1 MLSSVRVPKLGTLIT
16 YLRINLMS
24 QVNNFLQLQ
33 KCHDDQVIGPEEL
46 AALLNTT
53 HKVVYKIHS
62 DSPSKLPPRLVLFGR
77 KLCWRLGT
85 CREWIRSLEA
95 AQVGASPKKATER
108 GTQLN
113 TATLAS
119 NEEEQKNTRI
129 GRPRKNSRIAGA

>member
-1 MLSSVRVPKLGTLIT
+1 MNRVNT
-16 YLRINLMS
+16 
-24 QVNNFLQLQ
+24 FLQLQ

-85 CREWIRSLEA
+85 CREWVRALEA
-95 AQVGASPKKATER
+95 AHIGATVKNPAKNSKAPKVTSAQPIQGVFSEAR
-108 GTQLN
+108 L
-113 TATLAS
+113 
-119 NEEEQKNTRI
+119 
-129 GRPRKNSRIAGA
+129 GRPRNNA

>member
-1 MLSSVRVPKLGTLIT
+1 M
-16 YLRINLMS
+16 N
-24 QVNNFLQLQ
+24 QVNVYQQLQ

-53 HKVVYKIHS
+53 YKVVYKIHS

-85 CREWIRSLEA
+85 CREWIRSLEVA
-95 AQVGASPKKATER
+95 HVGASPKKATER

-113 TATLAS
+113 TAILAS
-119 NEEEQKNTRI
+119 NEVDIQITRV
-129 GRPRKNSRIAGA
+129 GRPRKNSLTVGAHS

>member
-1 MLSSVRVPKLGTLIT
+1 M
-16 YLRINLMS
+16 N
-24 QVNNFLQLQ
+24 QVNVFLHLQ

-53 HKVVYKIHS
+53 YKVVYKIHS
-62 DSPSKLPPRLVLFGR
+62 DSPSKLPPRLVVFGR

-113 TATLAS
+113 ADKLAS
-119 NEEEQKNTRI
+119 NEVRLKNTRI
-129 GRPRKNSRIAGA
+129 GRPRKNSLSVGARS

>member
-1 MLSSVRVPKLGTLIT
+1 MTN
-16 YLRINLMS
+16 LRINLMN
-24 QVNNFLQLQ
+24 QVNVFLQLQ
-33 KCHDDQVIGPEEL
+33 KCHDDQIIGPEEL

-53 HKVVYKIHS
+53 YKVVYKIHS
-62 DSPSKLPPRLVLFGR
+62 DSPSKLPPRLVVFGR

-108 GTQLN
+108 GIQLN

-119 NEEEQKNTRI
+119 NEVKQKNTRV
-129 GRPRKNSRIAGA
+129 GRPRKNGLIAGA